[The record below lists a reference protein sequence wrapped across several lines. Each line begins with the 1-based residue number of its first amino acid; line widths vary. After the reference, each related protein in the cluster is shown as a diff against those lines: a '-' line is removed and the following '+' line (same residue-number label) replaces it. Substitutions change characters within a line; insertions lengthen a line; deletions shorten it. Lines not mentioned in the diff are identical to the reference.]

1 MNLVGAVKRGGN
13 RSDPM
18 RLTQS
23 LYVYDWKTG
32 VATAWRIV
40 GVIKQER
47 RLDVQM
53 ALLAAIHTL
62 RHKQ

>member
-1 MNLVGAVKRGGN
+1 MNLVGAVKHGGKH
-13 RSDPM
+13 SDPV
-18 RLTQS
+18 RLAQN
-23 LYVYDWKTG
+23 LYEWNTG